1 MYININ
7 HVKIEVFIIIRVV
20 SGEKKGFLLKTSK
33 KLNIKPTLS
42 RVKENIFNI
51 LREKIPNS
59 IGLDLFAGYG
69 SIAIEA
75 LSRNAS
81 KVILVEKNKKA
92 VYFIKKNL
100 EKTNYLEKTK
110 IFNCSWDVFLNKNKF
125 FFDWIY
131 VDPPYFLNNY
141 CDIINGI
148 VKKKC
153 LKDDGILI
161 VETFKNKEIFK
172 KNLDFYCYKK
182 VLYGNILICFFKKI

>member
-148 VKKKC
+148 VKKN
-153 LKDDGILI
+153 
-161 VETFKNKEIFK
+161 V
-172 KNLDFYCYKK
+172 
-182 VLYGNILICFFKKI
+182 